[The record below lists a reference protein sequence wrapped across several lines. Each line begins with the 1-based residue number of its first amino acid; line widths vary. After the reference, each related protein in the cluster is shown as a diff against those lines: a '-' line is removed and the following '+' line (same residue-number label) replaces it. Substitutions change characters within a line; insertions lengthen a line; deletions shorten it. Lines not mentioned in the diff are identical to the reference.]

1 MTVEEIKT
9 VIKENKVVV
18 FGKGEKHKPM
28 CGFTANMQNVFD
40 EVYPAYT
47 MVNVLGKRSFQKTLE
62 KFSDWP
68 TFPQI
73 YINGEFIG
81 GGDIILEMNENNEL
95 ENLLKD

>member
-1 MTVEEIKT
+1 MTVEEIKNI
-9 VIKENKVVV
+9 IKNNKVVV

-40 EVYPAYT
+40 KQYPEYE
-47 MVNVLGKRSFQKTLE
+47 MVNILGKRSFQKILE
-62 KFSDWP
+62 TFSNWP

-81 GGDIILEMNENNEL
+81 GGDIILEMNETTE
-95 ENLLKD
+95 LKDLLQK